1 MPNTPYNIIF
11 VISDQHQAACTGY
24 EGHPQAITPNMDRL
38 AAEGVRFT
46 DAYTQNPICT
56 PSRMS
61 FFTGQYCHNHGIYGL
76 SGPSPDHLPGFLGH
90 FKSNGYRTAG
100 IGKLHTPNDPQDW
113 LLNQVDLYAESYNYG
128 GKFECNSSAYFDY
141 LRELGIR
148 DKEDSITLPEFS
160 GAQQDEARPS
170 QLPYEHSVEGWC
182 VKKAIEFMGESQK
195 AGKLFCMQVSLPRP
209 HQCYTPD
216 QIFWDMYPDDLE
228 LPETI
233 NQDTSKRPPH
243 FQQMVQRG
251 KTWEGLIDPKGVENV
266 RRRVW
271 HGYLACITQV
281 DFALGQLLDY
291 LDQNRLADNTIVIYG
306 SDHGAYSGTFGV
318 PEKAPGICSQ
328 AVCRVPY
335 IWRVP
340 GVTKGGHVSH
350 QLVENIDLTPT
361 ITALCGLPAMETVD
375 GKDISTLLS
384 GDETSVRS
392 VAVTENPWS
401 KAIRWDEWR
410 MVHYQ
415 PQMFGGEEFGE
426 LYNIRTDPN
435 ETTNLFDNLSYRD
448 VVAEGRKRLLE
459 WLIDTTRVVSVWP
472 AVDWANKPYN
482 YKTVEDGKESNTAGP
497 AYRAGINQLN
507 YL

>member
-243 FQQMVQRG
+243 F
-251 KTWEGLIDPKGVENV
+251 
-266 RRRVW
+266 
-271 HGYLACITQV
+271 
-281 DFALGQLLDY
+281 
-291 LDQNRLADNTIVIYG
+291 
-306 SDHGAYSGTFGV
+306 
-318 PEKAPGICSQ
+318 
-328 AVCRVPY
+328 
-335 IWRVP
+335 
-340 GVTKGGHVSH
+340 
-350 QLVENIDLTPT
+350 
-361 ITALCGLPAMETVD
+361 
-375 GKDISTLLS
+375 
-384 GDETSVRS
+384 
-392 VAVTENPWS
+392 
-401 KAIRWDEWR
+401 
-410 MVHYQ
+410 
-415 PQMFGGEEFGE
+415 
-426 LYNIRTDPN
+426 
-435 ETTNLFDNLSYRD
+435 
-448 VVAEGRKRLLE
+448 
-459 WLIDTTRVVSVWP
+459 
-472 AVDWANKPYN
+472 
-482 YKTVEDGKESNTAGP
+482 
-497 AYRAGINQLN
+497 
-507 YL
+507 